1 MFVLTVFPQLHL
13 YLYKLLRNLKNNLSL
28 LHIHPHIA
36 HLFSCFTG
44 ELETEF
50 NYGDVDSGNSTNHS
64 PNEDKNI
71 SQATEG
77 KTFFIALEPSFG
89 SVTML
94 TSCQS
99 QCLKIRQK
107 VSFFNFSS
115 TVSNRAIL
123 ANFGAKIQILGR
135 VYFWQ
140 MRHFWVIFKHCA
152 VLFHV
157 RLRWIPLPSK
167 F

>member
-1 MFVLTVFPQLHL
+1 M
-13 YLYKLLRNLKNNLSL
+13 
-28 LHIHPHIA
+28 HIHPHIA

-99 QCLKIRQK
+99 QCLEINQK
-107 VSFFNFSS
+107 VSHNNFRVQNL
-115 TVSNRAIL
+115 TVHFWPI
-123 ANFGAKIQILGR
+123 FGTKMQILGR
-135 VYFWQ
+135 VYF
-140 MRHFWVIFKHCA
+140 
-152 VLFHV
+152 
-157 RLRWIPLPSK
+157 
-167 F
+167 

>member
-1 MFVLTVFPQLHL
+1 MTVFPQLHL

-99 QCLKIRQK
+99 QCLEINQK
-107 VSFFNFSS
+107 VSHNNFRVQNL
-115 TVSNRAIL
+115 TVHFWPI
-123 ANFGAKIQILGR
+123 FGTKMQILGR
-135 VYFWQ
+135 VYF
-140 MRHFWVIFKHCA
+140 
-152 VLFHV
+152 
-157 RLRWIPLPSK
+157 
-167 F
+167 